1 MALPSPAPTDHVATT
16 PAHAASPVATA
27 RQAWRAELA
36 ATRRLA
42 VPVATVQVG
51 LMLMGV
57 VDTMMVGRL
66 SASALAAV
74 ALGNLYFFNV
84 TAFATG
90 VLMALDPV
98 VAQAVGARDHDAI
111 AHGVQRAVL
120 LALLLTIPTALVM
133 LPSAAVLRA
142 LGQPPDVIDA
152 ASRYVLLSIPAVP
165 ALLAFVVLRQTLQA
179 MARTRAIVVTIVVAN
194 LLNVALDWGL
204 IFGHLGLPALGTDG
218 SAIATTLAR
227 WAMALMLLAGA
238 WPRLRPA
245 FRPWLRDS
253 ARPAALWRLARIGA
267 PIGAQQLLEFSAF
280 GAIGLLM
287 GRLGTVAM
295 AGHQA
300 TINLASLTFMVPLGV
315 GAAAA
320 VRVGH
325 AVGAGDAAGARRAAR
340 AALVWGIGFMLVSA
354 VVLLL
359 APRAL
364 ARLYTPDAAV
374 VAVAAT
380 LIPLAGV
387 FQVFDGLQVVSLG
400 ILRGAGDTRVPMIVN
415 VVGFW
420 LVGLPIGVWLGLQRG
435 MGPAGLWLGLVA
447 GLAAVGIVL
456 GLRVR
461 QRLAGDVR
469 RLAAR

>member
-1 MALPSPAPTDHVATT
+1 MALPSPAPTAPVET
-16 PAHAASPVATA
+16 PPA
-27 RQAWRAELA
+27 RPRTSREAWRAELA

-57 VDTMMVGRL
+57 VDTMMVGRI

-84 TAFATG
+84 SAFATG
-90 VLMALDPV
+90 MLMALDPV
-98 VAQAVGARDHDAI
+98 VAQAVGARDDDAV
-111 AHGVQRAVL
+111 AHGVQRGVL
-120 LALLLTIPTALVM
+120 LALLLGVPMALAM
-133 LPSAAVLRA
+133 IPSAAVLRA
-142 LGQPPDVIDA
+142 LGQPPEVIDA
-152 ASRYVLLSIPAVP
+152 ASRYVQYSIPGVP
-165 ALLAFVVLRQTLQA
+165 ALLGFVVLRQTLQA
-179 MARTRAIVVTIVVAN
+179 LSDTRAIVLTIVAAN
-194 LLNVALDWGL
+194 LLNVVLDWAL
-204 IFGHLGLPALGTDG
+204 IFGRLGLPALGTDG
-218 SAIATTLAR
+218 SAIATTIAR
-227 WAMALMLLAGA
+227 WAMALLLLATA
-238 WPRLRPA
+238 WPRLRRTL
-245 FRPWLRDS
+245 RPWHRDS

-267 PIGAQQLLEFSAF
+267 PIGFQQFLEFSAF
-280 GAIGLLM
+280 GTIGLLM

-325 AVGAGDAAGARRAAR
+325 AVGAGDAEGARRAAK
-340 AALVWGIGFMLVSA
+340 AAMVWGVGFMLVSA
-354 VVLLL
+354 IVLLL

-374 VAVAAT
+374 IAIAAT

-400 ILRGAGDTRVPMIVN
+400 VLRGVGDTRVPMIVN

-420 LVGLPIGVWLGLQRG
+420 LVGLPIGAWLGLQRG
-435 MGPAGLWLGLVA
+435 LGPAGLWLGLVA
-447 GLAAVGIVL
+447 GLAAVGVVL

-461 QRLAGDVR
+461 HRLAGELR
-469 RLAAR
+469 RLATS